1 MRAMS
6 TEGGEAQA
14 KPGYPWLRL
23 LLGPLSAA
31 LAYFLARYAG
41 LASPAAFTAG
51 VTAWCAL
58 WWVTEPVPI
67 PVTSLL
73 PFALFPLTGV
83 LSHGEVAKSYGH
95 TLILLLLG
103 GFVLSTAMEKS
114 GAHRRVALGMVRL
127 VGGRG
132 RRLVLGFMLATGLTS
147 MWISNTATTL
157 MMLPVALA
165 VIERDE
171 SERLGVP
178 LLLGIGYSSS
188 IGGLGTPVGTPPNVI
203 FMGVY
208 KELTGTEVSFVDWMK
223 IGVPVALLL
232 IPAAWLLLT
241 RNLGETGTV
250 TIQKLGS
257 WRKPE
262 TRVLIVFA
270 ITALLWITR
279 TEPGGGWAGLIGQ
292 KGIGDATIAL
302 FMCVVMFVCPDG
314 EGGQL
319 LDWPTAN
326 KIPWG
331 LLILFGGGIAI
342 ASAFEKSGLSQALGG
357 ALSGLA
363 GAPLILTIAGLCL
376 AVTFLTEVTS
386 NTATATLLMPVLGAA
401 AIAAGLD
408 PKLLMIP
415 AALSASCAFM
425 LPVATAPNA
434 IVFGTGQV
442 KASRMAR
449 EGFGLNLAGV
459 VIVTLCCYALL
470 G

>member
-6 TEGGEAQA
+6 TEGGEAQG

-157 MMLPVALA
+157 MMIPIALKVAEEIQREGAGSKLFAPALA
-165 VIERDE
+165 
-171 SERLGVP
+171 LGVA
-178 LLLGIGYSSS
+178 YAAS
-188 IGGLGTPVGTPPNVI
+188 IGGVATPVGTPTNLIALEFMAREFGTARMSFPEWMA
-203 FMGVY
+203 MGVPAELAWVAPLGIDLSVFGATRGLVVTAPIAARLRAGAELADTTPKRSTAGVAQDRRASVARPAESRTTATTSADTARTAGPRTVAPAVMDRSHGSTVASETDRAARAEAVTAVQGPRVADLPSPSEENRAVARRLIESGRVKQDEDQTAAVLAASDAGLGKRGIENATGVAASTAARIVAAA
-208 KELTGTEVSFVDWMK
+208 KELTDHPIEPS
-223 IGVPVALLL
+223 
-232 IPAAWLLLT
+232 
-241 RNLGETGTV
+241 
-250 TIQKLGS
+250 
-257 WRKPE
+257 
-262 TRVLIVFA
+262 RVLA
-270 ITALLWITR
+270 
-279 TEPGGGWAGLIGQ
+279 
-292 KGIGDATIAL
+292 
-302 FMCVVMFVCPDG
+302 
-314 EGGQL
+314 
-319 LDWPTAN
+319 
-326 KIPWG
+326 
-331 LLILFGGGIAI
+331 
-342 ASAFEKSGLSQALGG
+342 
-357 ALSGLA
+357 
-363 GAPLILTIAGLCL
+363 
-376 AVTFLTEVTS
+376 AV
-386 NTATATLLMPVLGAA
+386 
-401 AIAAGLD
+401 
-408 PKLLMIP
+408 
-415 AALSASCAFM
+415 
-425 LPVATAPNA
+425 
-434 IVFGTGQV
+434 
-442 KASRMAR
+442 
-449 EGFGLNLAGV
+449 
-459 VIVTLCCYALL
+459 
-470 G
+470 